1 MKIDNSLY
9 LVDSFTSEPFK
20 GNPAGVCLME
30 EMREASEMLSIAAEL
45 GFSETA
51 FVLKADAKGI
61 YRIRYFSP
69 KMEIPLCGHATLAA
83 AKVLF
88 SESQSLDKVQ
98 FQTIK
103 NTLLVVEKDGE
114 KIVMRFPLYQT
125 QPTEAPATLLRALGI
140 TNALNCEYNSET
152 NMLLVEIESSEV
164 LRALAPDYSTLIESH
179 SGIDGVLVTAKSSQ
193 EEFDFESRY
202 FWPWSG
208 TLEDPVTGATHTF
221 LAPYWSKKLGKTT
234 MKSFQCSKRTGSM
247 TVSVVDGKELLI
259 KGEAQIIFQG
269 KLLV

>member
-1 MKIDNSLY
+1 MD
-9 LVDSFTSEPFK
+9 
-20 GNPAGVCLME
+20 
-30 EMREASEMLSIAAEL
+30 EMRGESEMLSIASEL

-51 FVLKADAKGI
+51 FVLKADARGI

-88 SESQSLDKVQ
+88 SESQSLGRVQ
-98 FQTIK
+98 FQTVK
-103 NTLLVVEKDGE
+103 NTVLTVEKE
-114 KIVMRFPLYQT
+114 ESEIVMKFPIYQT
-125 QPTEAPATLLRALGI
+125 QSAEAPAALLMALGI
-140 TNALNCEYNSET
+140 TDFVNCEYNSET
-152 NMLLVEIESSEV
+152 NMLLIEIESSEV
-164 LRALAPDYSTLIESH
+164 LRRLAPDYSTLIESH
-179 SGIDGVLVTAKSSQ
+179 SGIDGVLITAKSSQ

-221 LAPYWSKKLGKTT
+221 LALYWSKRLGKTT

-247 TVSVVDGKELLI
+247 TVSIVDGKELLI
-259 KGEAQIIFQG
+259 KGKAQIIFG
-269 KLLV
+269 GRLLV

>member
-1 MKIDNSLY
+1 MRINNSLY

-20 GNPAGVCLME
+20 GNPAGVCLMD
-30 EMREASEMLSIAAEL
+30 EMRGESEMLSIAAEL

-51 FVLKADAKGI
+51 FVMKADARGI

-88 SESQSLDKVQ
+88 SESQLDKVQ
-98 FQTIK
+98 FETIK
-103 NTLLVVEKDGE
+103 NTMLTVEREDSE
-114 KIVMRFPLYQT
+114 IVMRFPIYQT
-125 QPTEAPATLLRALGI
+125 HPAEAPAPLLRALGLTEFI
-140 TNALNCEYNSET
+140 NCEYNSET
-152 NMLLVEIESSEV
+152 NMLLIEIESSEV
-164 LRALAPDYSTLIESH
+164 LRRLAPDYSTLIKSH
-179 SGIDGVLVTAKSSQ
+179 SGIDGVLITAKSSE

-221 LAPYWSKKLGKTT
+221 LALYWSKKLGKTT

-247 TVSVVDGKELLI
+247 TVSVEGGKELQI
-259 KGEAQIIFQG
+259 KGQAQIIFQG
-269 KLLV
+269 RLLV

>member
-1 MKIDNSLY
+1 MKTSNSLY

-20 GNPAGVCLME
+20 GNPAGVCLMD
-30 EMREASEMLSIAAEL
+30 EMRGESKMLSIAGEL

-51 FVLKADAKGI
+51 FVMNADARGI

-88 SESQSLDKVQ
+88 SESLSLNRVQ
-98 FQTIK
+98 FETIK
-103 NTLLVVEKDGE
+103 GTVLTVERE
-114 KIVMRFPLYQT
+114 ESEIVMRFPIYQT
-125 QPTEAPATLLRALGI
+125 QPAEAPVPLLKALGL
-140 TNALNCEYNSET
+140 TGFSNCEYNSET
-152 NMLLVEIESSEV
+152 NMLLIEIESSEV
-164 LRALAPDYSTLIESH
+164 LRMLAPDYSTLIKSH
-179 SGIDGVLVTAKSSQ
+179 SGIDGVLVTAKSSH

-221 LAPYWSKKLGKTT
+221 LALYWSKKLGKTT

-247 TVSVVDGKELLI
+247 TVSVEGGKELQI

-269 KLLV
+269 RLLV